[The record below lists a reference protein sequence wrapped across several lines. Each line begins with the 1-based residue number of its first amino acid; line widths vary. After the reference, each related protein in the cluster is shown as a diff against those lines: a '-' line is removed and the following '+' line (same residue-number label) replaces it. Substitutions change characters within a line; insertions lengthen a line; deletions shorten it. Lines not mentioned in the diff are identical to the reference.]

1 MTFDHGAWAGG
12 PGAVEGFH
20 PGRLDGVVTF
30 QHGGDLPE
38 LLLPSLRHGSTLLD
52 PATLG
57 RPLPAGLRVETFLG
71 SPPYTVFD
79 AWFHWTD

>member
-30 QHGGDLPE
+30 
-38 LLLPSLRHGSTLLD
+38 
-52 PATLG
+52 
-57 RPLPAGLRVETFLG
+57 LG